1 MNDLLLNLE
10 RQKDFERYGLWAL
23 FINATKKRISNILE
37 DNELLYK
44 GIITMEE
51 KQSFDIINKMLKTD
65 KLNFSYSATSLNIL
79 IDNLKTIKEFD
90 FLEND
95 LILFKLGTT
104 EFYSI
109 STEVFEFFPYVVNE
123 ILIKKKGEK
132 NYKDLLLENKKI

>member
-1 MNDLLLNLE
+1 LNDLLLNLE

-123 ILIKKKGEK
+123 NIDKEEGGKEL
-132 NYKDLLLENKKI
+132 